1 MNVFPLLYP
10 LSSFLQPQQ
19 VVQPLYRIQPTTTS
33 QHKRQLRQL
42 LFEIHTGNMGWNS
55 VEYWHNILSSDRSDS
70 EPDHLTSEADIWD
83 SEPDTRASETKTW
96 VPRSAQG
103 DSETNRWNEESDNQA
118 SETDHQSTYRWDPI
132 LNSRSSEPDRSF
144 SKPNHWSAGL
154 PFRRQIRMGR
164 PSTYVF
170 DSYGDTCIT
179 LYTSKDRT
187 FSFSGDTL
195 SNVTFDEVS
204 HSEFNVSNDWG
215 EVAHK
220 DCDAASVHSS
230 DSRHE
235 YHEYGEIP
243 GSSPGQ
249 VEIRVFSFGTELIG
263 DSGFYELQASGWDPV
278 AHQTVLAI
286 LHGYHKDVPKSP
298 SIELLA
304 EITMVVNHYGCHESV
319 EPYAKLWLDNMRHR
333 LPFKYGID
341 CILTL
346 AVSWV
351 FDDQDIFDLMV
362 RVALRNSSGLIT
374 VEDDRLPIPDGLFE
388 KINASRERYLEAVS
402 SATAE
407 LFHRLRDEDDCP
419 HACSSLMLGRLTKK
433 IYNFDSNGLGSQA
446 FLGWLRIEGC
456 IRDIKSMG
464 DSDLSDWNCRYPSTI
479 FQRLYPALQ
488 NAENQ
493 LPAFY
498 LKGRML
504 TVEQEPT
511 VQSEPNPYAHNEEN
525 W

>member
-1 MNVFPLLYP
+1 
-10 LSSFLQPQQ
+10 
-19 VVQPLYRIQPTTTS
+19 
-33 QHKRQLRQL
+33 
-42 LFEIHTGNMGWNS
+42 MGWNS

-96 VPRSAQG
+96 VSRSVQG

-118 SETDHQSTYRWDPI
+118 SETDHQSTYHWDPI

-144 SKPNHWSAGL
+144 SKPNHWSAGP

-195 SNVTFDEVS
+195 SNVTSDEVS
-204 HSEFNVSNDWG
+204 
-215 EVAHK
+215 
-220 DCDAASVHSS
+220 
-230 DSRHE
+230 
-235 YHEYGEIP
+235 
-243 GSSPGQ
+243 
-249 VEIRVFSFGTELIG
+249 
-263 DSGFYELQASGWDPV
+263 
-278 AHQTVLAI
+278 
-286 LHGYHKDVPKSP
+286 
-298 SIELLA
+298 
-304 EITMVVNHYGCHESV
+304 
-319 EPYAKLWLDNMRHR
+319 
-333 LPFKYGID
+333 
-341 CILTL
+341 
-346 AVSWV
+346 
-351 FDDQDIFDLMV
+351 
-362 RVALRNSSGLIT
+362 
-374 VEDDRLPIPDGLFE
+374 
-388 KINASRERYLEAVS
+388 RE
-402 SATAE
+402 
-407 LFHRLRDEDDCP
+407 EDDCP

-446 FLGWLRIEGC
+446 FLGWLSIEGC

-464 DSDLSDWNCRYPSTI
+464 DSDLSDWNCRHPSTI

-511 VQSEPNPYAHNEEN
+511 VQSEPNPYAHNEDN